1 MAGGIGGRAHLHGVA
16 DGARRSIPSK
26 CMGLLCMPAGKSGA
40 CVRAAKGAQGS
51 WPGTRRAIGSRCMQQ
66 GWAAGALQA
75 RAVPWAAGRARTLR
89 RRPGTLGDFER
100 SADT

>member
-1 MAGGIGGRAHLHGVA
+1 MACGIGGRAHLHGVA
-16 DGARRSIPSK
+16 DGARRSTPSK

-51 WPGTRRAIGSRCMQQ
+51 WAGARRALGSRCMQQ